1 MLGERRSRAG
11 WCADL
16 SEAFKNP
23 DVEETE
29 AATEREQ
36 KEEKGRLPEN
46 RPCTGKEPGR
56 MKSSDLFFASGESR
70 DFSSVLREVQGYLSK
85 EYSGLVTAGGS
96 DEVKAQIRRF
106 AGKYIQDHRICV
118 AGMGTEELIDA
129 IYSEMAEFGFL
140 TKYVYGEGIEEID
153 INAWDDVEVQF
164 SGGETRKLEEH
175 FESPEHAV
183 NVVRRML
190 HVSGMVLDDASPSVL
205 GHLAKNIRIAVLK
218 TPVVDEDVG
227 VAASIR
233 IVNPQNMKKEDF
245 IDGGTATEEML
256 DFLAECIRYG
266 ISVCVAGATSSGKT
280 TLLGWLLTTIPDNKR
295 IYSIENGSR
304 ELALVRRKEGRVVN
318 SVIHTLTRDS
328 ENERQRI
335 DQTALLDMALRFNPD
350 IIVVG
355 EMRGPEANAAQ
366 EAARTGV
373 AVVTTIHSMSC
384 DATYR
389 RMVSLCKRAVEMR
402 DETLMGFVTE
412 AYPIVAFC
420 KQLENKERRLMEIME
435 CEILPDGTRSFRPLF
450 EYQIE
455 ENRIENGKFIVKGS
469 HRRVNAISDSLR
481 RRLMENGMPQEML
494 VRLAAPLNGRKGQ
507 KKMIA
512 IETLACAGLVT
523 GLFLLLNL
531 NISEFTEGLFDS
543 FIHPRQGIR
552 EKIRESTGK
561 RKKGIL
567 RREILEAQEV
577 LELTGRGERFS
588 MVCAVSLILFLIG
601 AVLAGLLGSLLLA
614 PVLASGFLFLPFWYV
629 KLTAHHYKRDVSA
642 ELETALSVITTAYL
656 RTEDIVTAV
665 EENISYLNPPV
676 SEVFGAFLMQ
686 VRMVDPDIDA
696 ALHTMKRRIDNEVF
710 GEWCDALSDCQRD
723 RSLKTTLV
731 PIVSKLSDMRNVN
744 AELEYLIAEPRKE
757 FLIMVIFVVGNI
769 PLMYLLNKEWY
780 GVLMHTVL
788 GQVILAGTAAAIFIS
803 AGFVVKLTRPI
814 EYRR

>member
-1 MLGERRSRAG
+1 
-11 WCADL
+11 
-16 SEAFKNP
+16 
-23 DVEETE
+23 
-29 AATEREQ
+29 
-36 KEEKGRLPEN
+36 
-46 RPCTGKEPGR
+46 
-56 MKSSDLFFASGESR
+56 
-70 DFSSVLREVQGYLSK
+70 
-85 EYSGLVTAGGS
+85 
-96 DEVKAQIRRF
+96 
-106 AGKYIQDHRICV
+106 
-118 AGMGTEELIDA
+118 
-129 IYSEMAEFGFL
+129 
-140 TKYVYGEGIEEID
+140 
-153 INAWDDVEVQF
+153 
-164 SGGETRKLEEH
+164 
-175 FESPEHAV
+175 
-183 NVVRRML
+183 
-190 HVSGMVLDDASPSVL
+190 
-205 GHLAKNIRIAVLK
+205 
-218 TPVVDEDVG
+218 
-227 VAASIR
+227 
-233 IVNPQNMKKEDF
+233 
-245 IDGGTATEEML
+245 
-256 DFLAECIRYG
+256 
-266 ISVCVAGATSSGKT
+266 
-280 TLLGWLLTTIPDNKR
+280 
-295 IYSIENGSR
+295 
-304 ELALVRRKEGRVVN
+304 
-318 SVIHTLTRDS
+318 
-328 ENERQRI
+328 
-335 DQTALLDMALRFNPD
+335 
-350 IIVVG
+350 
-355 EMRGPEANAAQ
+355 
-366 EAARTGV
+366 
-373 AVVTTIHSMSC
+373 
-384 DATYR
+384 
-389 RMVSLCKRAVEMR
+389 
-402 DETLMGFVTE
+402 
-412 AYPIVAFC
+412 
-420 KQLENKERRLMEIME
+420 
-435 CEILPDGTRSFRPLF
+435 
-450 EYQIE
+450 
-455 ENRIENGKFIVKGS
+455 
-469 HRRVNAISDSLR
+469 
-481 RRLMENGMPQEML
+481 
-494 VRLAAPLNGRKGQ
+494 
-507 KKMIA
+507 MIA

-780 GVLMHTVL
+780 GVLMHTCP
-788 GQVILAGTAAAIFIS
+788 GAGHLAGTAAAIFIS